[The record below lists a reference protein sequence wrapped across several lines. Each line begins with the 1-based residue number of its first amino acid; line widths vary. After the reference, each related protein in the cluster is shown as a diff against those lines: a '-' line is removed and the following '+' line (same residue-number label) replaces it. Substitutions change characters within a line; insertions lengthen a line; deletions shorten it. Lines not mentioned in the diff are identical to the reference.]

1 MAATDY
7 YKALGVSEAASAGAI
22 KKAYRKLARKY
33 HPDTN
38 PGDPVAEERFK
49 EISAAY
55 QVLSDPEKR
64 RQYDQ
69 MRRFGVGGMGGFR
82 PGAAG
87 GQPGGWQR
95 INLEDLEGLGGLGGV
110 GDLFASIFG
119 GGAAR
124 TRDPGAIRRRAGPD
138 RRITVGVSFTVAA
151 RGGQI
156 SVTLPLEEEC
166 PSCKGSGA
174 EPGTP
179 AEPCPQC
186 SGTGQIS
193 LVQGGFSVQRPC
205 PRCYGR
211 GVLIKDP
218 CRECGGDGSVT
229 RRRRIKVRIPAGIED
244 GEKIRLRGKGEPGVS
259 GGAPGDLYLTIQIK
273 PDRFFRRDGL
283 DIHCTVPIKVVQA
296 MLGTRIRV
304 RTVHGKKVELA
315 IPAGTQGGTRFRLK
329 GQGINKGDKIGDQ
342 YVEIT
347 ITVPEELTDEERAM
361 VEELGERS
369 SFKE

>member
-7 YKALGVSEAASAGAI
+7 YKALGVSETANADAI
-22 KKAYRKLARKY
+22 KNTYRKLARKY
-33 HPDTN
+33 HPDVN

-69 MRRFGVGGMGGFR
+69 MRRYGAGGMGGFR
-82 PGAAG
+82 PGQPG

-95 INLEDLEGLGGLGGV
+95 IDLEDFEGLGGLGGL

-119 GGAAR
+119 GGPAR
-124 TRDPGAIRRRAGPD
+124 TRGSAAHQRRTGPD
-138 RRITVGVSFTVAA
+138 RHITVGVSFTVAA

-166 PSCKGSGA
+166 PKCKGSGA

-179 AEPCPQC
+179 AESCPQC

-193 LVQGGFSVQRPC
+193 LVQGGFAVQRPC

-211 GVLIKDP
+211 GVLIKSP
-218 CRECGGDGSVT
+218 CRECGGDGSIK
-229 RRRRIKVRIPAGIED
+229 RRRRIKVRIPAGIEND
-244 GEKIRLRGKGEPGVS
+244 EKIRLRGKGEPGVS
-259 GGAPGDLYLTIQIK
+259 GGPPGDLYLTIQIK

-283 DIHCTVPIKVVQA
+283 DIHCTVPVRVTQA
-296 MLGTRIRV
+296 MLGARIRV

-315 IPAGTQGGTRFRLK
+315 VPAGTQGGTRFKLK
-329 GQGINKGDKIGDQ
+329 GQGVKKGDKTGDQ
-342 YVEIT
+342 YVEIA
-347 ITVPEELTDEERAM
+347 ITVPDELADEERAM